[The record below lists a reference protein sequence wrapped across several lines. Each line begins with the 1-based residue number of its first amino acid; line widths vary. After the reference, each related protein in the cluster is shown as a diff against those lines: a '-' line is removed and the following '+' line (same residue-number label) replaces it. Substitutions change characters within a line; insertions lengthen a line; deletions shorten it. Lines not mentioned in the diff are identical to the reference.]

1 MLFIPMPLRK
11 GQAIHAPQDLTQ
23 DVGTARV
30 VARHP
35 IAAFTSI
42 EPDRRV
48 EVPAPPLPQ
57 TDDLLSPVIVS
68 SPVDAT
74 PEATAVSPPGPKSI
88 PPRAQALYRV
98 SHGEAALRAGPSRDN
113 RKLATL
119 GAGDTVDVL
128 TNFDGKWLYVRLADG
143 LTEGYVEQADLTPA
157 D

>member
-11 GQAIHAPQDLTQ
+11 DGAI
-23 DVGTARV
+23 DVPLNVTRDMGGGRV

-35 IAAFTSI
+35 VAASTSI

-48 EVPAPPLPQ
+48 EVPAPPLPEAAA
-57 TDDLLSPVIVS
+57 LISPVIVS
-68 SPVDAT
+68 GPVDAT
-74 PEATAVSPPGPKSI
+74 PEAEAVGPPGPKSI
-88 PPRAQALYRV
+88 PPRVQALYRV

-113 RKLATL
+113 RKIAML

-143 LTEGYVEQADLTPA
+143 RTEGYVEQADLTPA